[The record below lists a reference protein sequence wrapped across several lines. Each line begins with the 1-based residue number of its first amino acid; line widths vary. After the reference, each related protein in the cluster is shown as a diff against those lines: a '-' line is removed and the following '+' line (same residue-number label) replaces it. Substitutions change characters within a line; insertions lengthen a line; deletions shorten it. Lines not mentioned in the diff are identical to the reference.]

1 MSLFEI
7 FTIALLIWLLYEVRL
22 VSMEIKE
29 RNKRWLEESYEF
41 ELERL
46 GKEEASRRRAE
57 RLLKLKGR
65 GVWERIKKVC
75 GIA

>member
-7 FTIALLIWLLYEVRL
+7 VTIALLVWLLYEVRFGK
-22 VSMEIKE
+22 MEIKE
-29 RNKRWLEESYEF
+29 RHKRWLEESYEY
-41 ELERL
+41 ELAHL
-46 GKEEASRRRAE
+46 GKEEASRRHAE

-75 GIA
+75 GVA